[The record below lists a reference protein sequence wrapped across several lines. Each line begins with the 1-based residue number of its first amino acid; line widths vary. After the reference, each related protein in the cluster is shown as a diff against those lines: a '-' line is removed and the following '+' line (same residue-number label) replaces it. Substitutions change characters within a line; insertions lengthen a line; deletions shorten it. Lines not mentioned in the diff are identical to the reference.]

1 VAPLNGVSLEDD
13 KQVMGRLVRNGLFP
27 LVVVV
32 LLVYLASQTLLP
44 GHAAAVRVEYGDFLA
59 RVDSAP
65 QAVRKVTF
73 NRDSQVVEAEFRD
86 ETKIKAKYT
95 TDASAF
101 ALEQRLRRAG
111 VRIDSASK
119 TEWWSV
125 LTYLLP
131 FVLFFLFWIL
141 LMSRKQRDE
150 RPPGI
155 DSEG

>member
-1 VAPLNGVSLEDD
+1 
-13 KQVMGRLVRNGLFP
+13 M
-27 LVVVV
+27 
-32 LLVYLASQTLLP
+32 
-44 GHAAAVRVEYGDFLA
+44 RVEYGDFLA

-86 ETKIKAKYT
+86 HTKIKAKYT

-101 ALEQRLRRAG
+101 ALEQRLRRTG
-111 VRIDSASK
+111 VRIDSASN
-119 TEWWSV
+119 TDWWSV

>member
-1 VAPLNGVSLEDD
+1 VSLEDD

-44 GHAAAVRVEYGDFLA
+44 GYAAAVRVEYGDFLA

-73 NRDSQVVEAEFRD
+73 NRNSQVVEAEFRD

>member
-1 VAPLNGVSLEDD
+1 LLSSS
-13 KQVMGRLVRNGLFP
+13 
-27 LVVVV
+27 

-44 GHAAAVRVEYGDFLA
+44 AHTAAVRVEYGDFLA

-73 NRDSQVVEAEFRD
+73 NRDSQLLEAEFRD
-86 ETKIKAKYT
+86 GTKIKAKYT

-111 VRIDSASK
+111 ARVDSAS
-119 TEWWSV
+119 TTDWSSV

-131 FVLFFLFWIL
+131 FGLFFLFWIL

-155 DSEG
+155 DSEA

>member
-1 VAPLNGVSLEDD
+1 MAPLNGVSLEDD
-13 KQVMGRLVRNGLFP
+13 KQGMGRLVRNALFP

-44 GHAAAVRVEYGDFLA
+44 GHTAAVRVEYGDFLA

-86 ETKIKAKYT
+86 HTKIKAKYT

-101 ALEQRLRRAG
+101 ALEQRLRRTG
-111 VRIDSASK
+111 VRIDSASN
-119 TEWWSV
+119 TDWWSV